1 MNNFAKLALVL
12 VLMFSAIVS
21 SAQSGETVA
30 VYLKDGDVRI
40 GKIVLT
46 DSTGNVRLT
55 NACGVFNIKAA
66 DIQSMNP
73 VKPFETDPS
82 SAQPNAQV
90 MDDPMVKDGTNPYV
104 HGQRFQEPRQ
114 KGYYNITSVALL
126 FGQGLDG
133 FLPIPSLTTV
143 NGWQINQKL
152 YTGLGIGFEYY
163 EWGVMPVFADVKYLF
178 LSAGSQK
185 LTPFCSMKLGWSFP
199 IGKPTDMDANY
210 DGITKYEGGIQLNP
224 EAGIR
229 ISMGNSNALL
239 LSMGYHFQQL
249 SYKSKTYYW
258 WNSNQYESTTNTDYN
273 RITFRL
279 GFQF

>member
-1 MNNFAKLALVL
+1 MTNSIKLALVL
-12 VLMFSAIVS
+12 VLMFTAIVS

-40 GKIVLT
+40 GRIEYT
-46 DSTGNVRLT
+46 DSAGNVRLT
-55 NACGVFNIKAA
+55 NSCGTFNIKAA
-66 DIQSMNP
+66 DIKSMNP
-73 VKPFETDPS
+73 VKPFETEPS
-82 SAQPNAQV
+82 SVHPNAQV

-104 HGQRFQEPRQ
+104 HGRAYQEPRQ

-126 FGQGLDG
+126 FGQGQNG

-143 NGWQINQKL
+143 NGWQINPKL

-178 LSAGSQK
+178 LTAGSQK
-185 LTPFCSMKLGWSFP
+185 YTPFGSMKLGWSFP
-199 IGKPTDMDANY
+199 IGNPTEEDVNY
-210 DGITKYEGGIQLNP
+210 EGITKYQGGIQLNP

-229 ISMGNSNALL
+229 ISMGNNNALL

-249 SYKSKTYYW
+249 SYKSRTYYW
-258 WNSNQYESTTNTDYN
+258 WNSSQYESTTHTDYN

>member
-1 MNNFAKLALVL
+1 MTNSIKLALVL
-12 VLMFSAIVS
+12 VLMFTAIVS

-40 GKIVLT
+40 GRIEHT
-46 DSTGNVRLT
+46 DSAGNVRLT
-55 NACGVFNIKAA
+55 NSCGTFNIKAA
-66 DIQSMNP
+66 DIKSMNP
-73 VKPFETDPS
+73 VKPFETEP
-82 SAQPNAQV
+82 V
-90 MDDPMVKDGTNPYV
+90 IKK
-104 HGQRFQEPRQ
+104 EPRQ

-126 FGQGLDG
+126 FGQGQNG

-143 NGWQINQKL
+143 NGWQIIPKL

-185 LTPFCSMKLGWSFP
+185 YTPFGSMKLGWSFP
-199 IGKPTDMDANY
+199 IGKPTDEDANY
-210 DGITKYEGGIQLNP
+210 EGITKYQGGIQLNP

-229 ISMGNSNALL
+229 ISMGNNNALL

-249 SYKSKTYYW
+249 SYKSRTYYW
-258 WNSNQYESTTNTDYN
+258 WNSSQYESTTHTDYN